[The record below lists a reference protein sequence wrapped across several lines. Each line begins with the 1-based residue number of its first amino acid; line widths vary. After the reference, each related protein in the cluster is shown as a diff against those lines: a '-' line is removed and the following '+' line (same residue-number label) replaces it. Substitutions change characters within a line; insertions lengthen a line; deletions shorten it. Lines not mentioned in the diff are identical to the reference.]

1 MNCISSISYGF
12 ELVSPTRSVKAMR
25 WLCCEPKQ
33 EELISNRSLCPSK
46 AVTWKRRNAPGVN
59 SSGEFGR
66 LADYC
71 IHNCL
76 INTSF
81 SCMFGKLAITKK
93 EKSVVVLELK
103 QLSLTA
109 LSTLYLM
116 CSVLFL
122 RQQALICQDLLFVT
136 QTTGHF
142 GWKFPSWSVMSRWSA
157 LWFCENSRGNGPVHL
172 PGSELCV
179 LLSSFAL
186 LKEALLRRHKTK
198 RTGLN
203 QVYLILWVSLSA
215 WPQENLSKMLRE
227 ATSVLKPDVFLW
239 AQRATLA
246 QTPGCGNY
254 YPLTTHVQLHA
265 CTL

>member
-33 EELISNRSLCPSK
+33 EELISNRSLRPSK

-71 IHNCL
+71 IHKCL

-116 CSVLFL
+116 CSVLFFAPASSHLPRSPL
-122 RQQALICQDLLFVT
+122 RHSDNRSFRMKVSIMERNEPVICTLVL
-136 QTTGHF
+136 
-142 GWKFPSWSVMSRWSA
+142 WKFTWQWSSPSSREWTLRPPLVFRFAKGSSSA
-157 LWFCENSRGNGPVHL
+157 AS
-172 PGSELCV
+172 
-179 LLSSFAL
+179 
-186 LKEALLRRHKTK
+186 
-198 RTGLN
+198 
-203 QVYLILWVSLSA
+203 
-215 WPQENLSKMLRE
+215 
-227 ATSVLKPDVFLW
+227 
-239 AQRATLA
+239 
-246 QTPGCGNY
+246 
-254 YPLTTHVQLHA
+254 
-265 CTL
+265 